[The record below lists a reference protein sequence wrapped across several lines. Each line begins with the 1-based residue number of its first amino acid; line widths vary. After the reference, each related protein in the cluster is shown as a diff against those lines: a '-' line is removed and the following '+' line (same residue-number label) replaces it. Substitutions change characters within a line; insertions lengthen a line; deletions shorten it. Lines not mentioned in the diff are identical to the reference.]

1 MIIRPNYL
9 LPPDKEKELKRA
21 MVLEWLTIVF
31 MSSIV
36 VVMYVSMGTSQ
47 AMKAALIEDI
57 ISLIPPVVFLIAV
70 RVRSREPD
78 AAHPYGY
85 SKATLLAFLC
95 AAVAILM
102 LGFFVL
108 YEAASTLITQ
118 QHPTLGHFYLFGQW
132 EIWSG
137 WIMIGALIYSVI
149 PPLILGRKKLPLAD
163 SLHESTLYA
172 DAAMNRADWLTA
184 GAAILGVIG
193 LGFGFWWADAVAA
206 GIIGLDVIRDG
217 VGNTRRAI
225 SDLMDHRPAAV
236 ATGEPIGL
244 ESSIAEAL
252 RNRSDIEQISVRL
265 REEGHSMSG
274 ELFIVFSHYDDLPAR
289 IQDIIACALAV
300 DWRLHDLVVMPV
312 ATLPVSYI
320 EAGTGSPTPQRGSHV
335 L

>member
-1 MIIRPNYL
+1 MIRPNYL
-9 LPPDKEKELKRA
+9 LPPEKEQELKKA
-21 MVLEWLTIVF
+21 MRLEWLTIVF

-36 VVMYVSMGTSQ
+36 VVMYFSMGTSQ

-70 RVRSREPD
+70 RVRSRRPD
-78 AAHPYGY
+78 AGHPYGY

-95 AAVAILM
+95 AAVAILI
-102 LGFFVL
+102 LGLFVL
-108 YEAASTLITQ
+108 YEAVSTLITQ
-118 QHPTLGHFYLFGQW
+118 HHPTLGHFYLLGQW

-149 PPLILGRKKLPLAD
+149 PPLILGRKKLRLAD

-193 LGFGFWWADAVAA
+193 IGFGIWWADAVAA

-217 VGNTRRAI
+217 IGNTRRAI

-236 ATGEPIGL
+236 ATGEPLGL
-244 ESSIAEAL
+244 EASIAEAL
-252 RNRSDIEQISVRL
+252 RPRPDIEEISVRL
-265 REEGHSMSG
+265 REEGHSISG

-300 DWRLHDLVVMPV
+300 DWRLHELVVMPV
-312 ATLPVSYI
+312 ETLPVTHVD
-320 EAGTGSPTPQRGSHV
+320 ARTGSPTSEEVSRV